1 MAQRRPGE
9 LALTASASGGNST
22 ARACQAGL
30 LCCARQVLDIRCRAE
45 GLSLSKEAAEVL
57 AAVGVRT
64 SLRYAVHL
72 LTPAAILAQADITD
86 EDCDNAE
93 LCEPVIHLRHVQEV
107 DALFQDAKTSSKRL
121 AREAD
126 FFIQ

>member
-1 MAQRRPGE
+1 M
-9 LALTASASGGNST
+9 
-22 ARACQAGL
+22 
-30 LCCARQVLDIRCRAE
+30 
-45 GLSLSKEAAEVL
+45 SKEAAEVL